1 MIFWHVFT
9 SIPVRPRGGQS
20 LFSSERAQLW
30 IRMHVCTCA
39 WVPCCDCHSAITF
52 LGATRRPQT
61 EKLPKLRCEKGCVGR
76 GEGCGA
82 WAARWR
88 SVPRAGTAC
97 WHSRSQT
104 SGPLYSQMER
114 GEGHGG
120 RQSNPVRTRAL
131 FVLSILLW
139 SHWRT
144 SSLSLRNFVMFV

>member
-1 MIFWHVFT
+1 MCL
-9 SIPVRPRGGQS
+9 RPSLWGREEVSPSSAQRGLSCGY
-20 LFSSERAQLW
+20 AC
-30 IRMHVCTCA
+30 MCA
-39 WVPCCDCHSAITF
+39 RVHESHAATVTPLTF